1 MYNSCK
7 ILICLELFMFGFGH
21 KDWRGVNENLENLKK
36 IQEKLTEA
44 QHIVGHTSFGNGYP
58 LSDEQISYFIEIIKI
73 EVRKAID
80 REELSSD

>member
-7 ILICLELFMFGFGH
+7 VLTCLELFMSGY
-21 KDWRGVNENLENLKK
+21 KNCQGVNENLENLKK
-36 IQEKLTEA
+36 LQEKLTEA

-58 LSDEQISYFIEIIKI
+58 LNDEQISYFIEIIKI

-80 REELSSD
+80 REEQTSN